1 MYLFLSPHF
10 DDAAL
15 SCGGLI
21 HQLVASGQRVV
32 VQNVMGGIPTESR
45 VPDTE
50 VVRELHAR
58 WKAGDSPVSKRIQE
72 DENAM
77 LSLGAT
83 GRRMNVWTDCI
94 YRLSRKGEALYIS
107 PDSIFGEVNPNDPA
121 GKLLPTVV
129 LPQDEMIQCLYAPLG
144 VGHHVDHQ
152 IVRDWG
158 LQLRK
163 DNPWLA
169 LKFYEEYPYSEKDG
183 AVDRAMQFF
192 TSPTPPLNLQPETV
206 TLSEDDVQAKL
217 KAITY
222 YETQFDSFWNSK
234 EAMEMSIRKALIA
247 SGNGQP
253 GERFWK
259 YPDH

>member
-1 MYLFLSPHF
+1 MSTFTHSSMSDSSPAGSAADASAATGGAGGALRVLLVD
-10 DDAAL
+10 DDATFRRAM
-15 SCGGLI
+15 
-21 HQLVASGQRVV
+21 A
-32 VQNVMGGIPTESR
+32 
-45 VPDTE
+45 
-50 VVRELHAR
+50 
-58 WKAGDSPVSKRIQE
+58 KA
-72 DENAM
+72 
-77 LSLGAT
+77 
-83 GRRMNVWTDCI
+83 
-94 YRLSRKGEALYIS
+94 
-107 PDSIFGEVNPNDPA
+107 
-121 GKLLPTVV
+121 
-129 LPQDEMIQCLYAPLG
+129 LG

-247 SGNGQP
+247 AGNGQP